1 MQHFGSFLTVTPIS
15 NQTPRP
21 AQPHDLADL
30 GCKAMLR
37 LHCHQDAKGWDC
49 PICEWLHHA
58 DNFQPGSGV
67 VAIQEA
73 TWDVVNTS
81 TARQDGC
88 CVWVA
93 LVWPGWRWG
102 WWLFSLSG
110 SVSTDSVC
118 WGSSTAFELGH
129 APWRLLGTY
138 RPKPSAV
145 YYFFFFPKR
154 SFTYLRQFHDVACC
168 FSHELLHLI
177 SQNHRVVGVK
187 GTSRDQGAQPLLLQF
202 PAAGRTGK

>member
-1 MQHFGSFLTVTPIS
+1 MVFNTLNKTFSLQNLRAALWFFSHCDTHKQSDPTT
-15 NQTPRP
+15 
-21 AQPHDLADL
+21 DL

-58 DNFQPGSGV
+58 GNLQPGSGV

-102 WWLFSLSG
+102 WWLFSLPG

-118 WGSSTAFELGH
+118 WDSSTAFELGH

-145 YYFFFFPKR
+145 YYFFFP
-154 SFTYLRQFHDVACC
+154 LR
-168 FSHELLHLI
+168 
-177 SQNHRVVGVK
+177 G
-187 GTSRDQGAQPLLLQF
+187 PLLI
-202 PAAGRTGK
+202 